1 MALTIVPEYSLDV
14 VLGHETVSEFMA
26 RLSLLHSTVFAAVAV
41 VIAKF

>member
-1 MALTIVPEYSLDV
+1 MALTIVPEYNLDV

-26 RLSLLHSTVFAAVAV
+26 RSLLNGTVFAAVAV